1 MSAWRF
7 TSALVL
13 LLGMEGDLAAE
24 PPDHSTPAPTKI
36 FINSQTLVY
45 RSKDNTAIFE
55 GEVVL
60 TKGVFVMH
68 ADRMIVYFDAS
79 SAAPSPPK
87 SDGKTA
93 APTTAA
99 TSELPTF
106 GNRSV
111 SMIDA
116 TGNVVM
122 QQGEKKAKSQ
132 KAVYHQHDEKLVLTG
147 DPEAWETG
155 YRVTGSKII
164 MFVKED
170 RSIVEN
176 SRVVI
181 TDTESRPPGR
191 Q

>member
-1 MSAWRF
+1 MFAWRF
-7 TSALVL
+7 TSVLVL
-13 LLGMEGDLAAE
+13 LLGAGGGLAAE
-24 PPDHSTPAPTKI
+24 PPDRSTPAPTKI
-36 FINSQTLVY
+36 LINSQTLVY
-45 RSKDNTAIFE
+45 RSKDNTAVFE
-55 GEVVL
+55 GEVVM

-68 ADRMIVYFDAS
+68 ADRMIVYFDAT
-79 SAAPSPPK
+79 AAPSPPK
-87 SDGKTA
+87 SDDKTA
-93 APTTAA
+93 APAVAT

-122 QQGEKKAKSQ
+122 QQGDKKAKSQ

-155 YRVTGSKII
+155 YRVTGSKIT

-181 TDTESRPPGR
+181 TDTESKTPGR

>member
-7 TSALVL
+7 TNALVL
-13 LLGMEGDLAAE
+13 LLGASGGVAAE
-24 PPDHSTPAPTKI
+24 PLDRSTPAPTNI
-36 FINSQTLVY
+36 LINSQTLIY
-45 RSKDNTAIFE
+45 RSKDNTAVFE
-55 GEVVL
+55 GEVVM

-68 ADRMIVYFDAS
+68 ADRMIVYFDAT
-79 SAAPSPPK
+79 AAPSLPT

-93 APTTAA
+93 APATAT

-122 QQGEKKAKSQ
+122 QQGAKKAKSQ

-155 YRVTGSKII
+155 YRVTGSKIT
-164 MFVKED
+164 MFVRED

-181 TDTESRPPGR
+181 TDTESKPPGR